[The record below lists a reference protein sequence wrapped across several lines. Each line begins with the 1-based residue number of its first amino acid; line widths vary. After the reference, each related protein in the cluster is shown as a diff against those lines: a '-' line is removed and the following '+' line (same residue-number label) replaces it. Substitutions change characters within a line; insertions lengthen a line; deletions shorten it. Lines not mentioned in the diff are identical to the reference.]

1 MMLVVVPG
9 EKFTAERSC
18 LFDVVEALREAR
30 SIFQRLELR
39 FRIRVVV
46 GNVRA
51 RMALGYAQ
59 IGKEEGDGL
68 GCHRAAAIRMNGE
81 RVGENP
87 FAGGGFLEQKARERL
102 AFSVGQEPPDDVP
115 TVDVDDDV

>member
-1 MMLVVVPG
+1 MLVVVPG
-9 EKFTAERSC
+9 EEFTAERSR

-30 SIFQRLELR
+30 SILQRLELR

-51 RMALGYAQ
+51 RMALSHAQ

-68 GCHRAAAIRMNGE
+68 GRHRAAAIRMNGE
-81 RVGENP
+81 RVRENT
-87 FAGGGFLEQKARERL
+87 FVGSGFLEQKARERL